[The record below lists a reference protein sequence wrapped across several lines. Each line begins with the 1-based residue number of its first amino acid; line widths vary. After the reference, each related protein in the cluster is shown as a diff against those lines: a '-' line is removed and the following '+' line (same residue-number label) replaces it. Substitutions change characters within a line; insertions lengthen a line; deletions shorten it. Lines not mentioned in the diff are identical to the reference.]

1 MPVVIYCSMR
11 PKKVAQKP
19 ENVLLVFL
27 HSLCP
32 AKTTHR
38 WFESTG
44 TETAPVGSGSP
55 CGPPGGRN
63 AGTGAQ
69 SACGRIPRPA
79 PSTDRRFIAG
89 APAPPQPGKC
99 ILGCQP
105 GYFLFNWG
113 RGRGVLPQPRQGVL
127 PAPSLLPTWH
137 LQTIKPALTHNNM
150 PQICFA
156 TRGQPPRTT
165 GLNPATFSAE
175 SG

>member
-1 MPVVIYCSMR
+1 MR

-89 APAPPQPGKC
+89 PPRRHNPANVS
-99 ILGCQP
+99 LGVSQGIFCLTGGGVGGFSP
-105 GYFLFNWG
+105 NPG
-113 RGRGVLPQPRQGVL
+113 RGCSLPPLSSPPGTCRPSNLHLPTTTCPRYVLPHVVSL
-127 PAPSLLPTWH
+127 HAP
-137 LQTIKPALTHNNM
+137 QV
-150 PQICFA
+150 
-156 TRGQPPRTT
+156 
-165 GLNPATFSAE
+165 
-175 SG
+175 